1 MNKQLDSALV
11 ESEKMRVE
19 ADQANRKYNYLKR
32 ENKKLTQQTEDLSNQ
47 VRTEYFNYIYYINYR
62 GHLQSDERRVIL
74 SHLLH
79 K

>member
-19 ADQANRKYNYLKR
+19 ADQSNRKYNYLKR

-47 VRTEYFNYIYYINYR
+47 VRIEYFYYIYYINYR
-62 GHLQSDERRVIL
+62 QRTSSTR
-74 SHLLH
+74 
-79 K
+79 